1 MIMLLKDKTAII
13 TGCNKGIGKVILDT
27 FAQNGANIIA
37 CIRKES
43 IDFNVYIEYIKNK
56 YSISITP
63 IYFDLENSD
72 EIKTAIS
79 KIISLKIKIDIL
91 VNNAGFASGAYF
103 QMTSIADLE
112 RMMKINFTSQVQFTQ
127 GISRYMARFK
137 SGSIIN
143 IGSTAGLFGDVG
155 MLSYGSSKAALI
167 FATKTMASELGQYN
181 IRVNVIAPSVT
192 KTEMFDQM
200 EENARIKLINSSA
213 FKRAAEPIE
222 VANVALF
229 LASDLST
236 FVNAQTIRVDGGITP

>member
-1 MIMLLKDKTAII
+1 MLLKNKTAII

-37 CIRKES
+37 CIRKET
-43 IDFNVYIEYIKNK
+43 IEFNVYIESIKNM

-103 QMTSIADLE
+103 QMTPIVDLE
-112 RMMKINFTSQVQFTQ
+112 RMMKINFTSQIQFTQ

>member
-1 MIMLLKDKTAII
+1 MLLKGKNAVI
-13 TGCNKGIGKVILDT
+13 TGCNKGIGKCILET
-27 FAQNGANIIA
+27 FAENGANIIA
-37 CIRKES
+37 CIRKETNEFC
-43 IDFNVYIEYIKNK
+43 DFIEKVKIKNN
-56 YSISITP
+56 ISITP
-63 IYFDLENSD
+63 IYFDLENPD
-72 EIKTAIS
+72 EIKIAIS

-103 QMTSIADLE
+103 QMTPIVDLE
-112 RMMKINFTSQVQFTQ
+112 RMMKINFTSQIQFTQ

-137 SGSIIN
+137 TGSIIN
-143 IGSTAGLFGDVG
+143 MGSTAGLFGDVG

-167 FATKTMASELGQYN
+167 FSTKTIASELGQFN

-200 EENARIKLINSSA
+200 EENARTKLINSSA

-229 LASDLST
+229 LASDLSS
-236 FVNAQTIRVDGGITP
+236 FVNGQIIRVDGGITP

>member
-1 MIMLLKDKTAII
+1 MLLINKTAVI
-13 TGCNKGIGKVILDT
+13 TGCNKGIGKVILET
-27 FAQNGANIIA
+27 FAENGANIIA
-37 CIRKES
+37 CTRKET
-43 IDFNVYIEYIKNK
+43 IEFNDYIEFIKNK
-56 YSISITP
+56 FSISITP

-72 EIKTAIS
+72 EIKNAIS

-103 QMTSIADLE
+103 QMTPIVDLE
-112 RMMKINFTSQVQFTQ
+112 RMMKINFTSQIQFTQ

-181 IRVNVIAPSVT
+181 IRVNVVAPSVT

-200 EENARIKLINSSA
+200 EENARTKLINSSA
-213 FKRAAEPIE
+213 FKRGAEPIE

>member
-1 MIMLLKDKTAII
+1 MLLINKTAVI
-13 TGCNKGIGKVILDT
+13 TGCNKGIGKVILET
-27 FAQNGANIIA
+27 FAENGANIIA
-37 CIRKES
+37 CTRKET
-43 IDFNVYIEYIKNK
+43 IEFNDYIEFIKNK
-56 YSISITP
+56 FSISITP

-72 EIKTAIS
+72 EIKNAIS

-103 QMTSIADLE
+103 QMTPIVDLE
-112 RMMKINFTSQVQFTQ
+112 RMMKINFTSQIQFTQ
-127 GISRYMARFK
+127 GISRYIARFK

-181 IRVNVIAPSVT
+181 IRVNVVAPSVT

-200 EENARIKLINSSA
+200 EENARTKLINSSA

-229 LASDLST
+229 LASDLSYQIL
-236 FVNAQTIRVDGGITP
+236 FHI

>member
-1 MIMLLKDKTAII
+1 MLLKNKTAII

-37 CIRKES
+37 CIRKET
-43 IDFNVYIEYIKNK
+43 IEFNVYIESIKNK

-72 EIKTAIS
+72 EIKIAML

-91 VNNAGFASGAYF
+91 VNNAGFASGGYF
-103 QMTSIADLE
+103 QMTPIADLE

-192 KTEMFDQM
+192 KTEMFDKM
-200 EENARIKLINSSA
+200 DENARIKLINSSA

-229 LASDLST
+229 LASDLSA

>member
-1 MIMLLKDKTAII
+1 MLLKDRTAII
-13 TGCNKGIGKVILDT
+13 TGCNKGIGKVILET
-27 FAQNGANIIA
+27 FAENGANIIA
-37 CIRKES
+37 CIRKET
-43 IDFNVYIEYIKNK
+43 IEFNDYIESIKNK
-56 YSISITP
+56 FSISITP

-72 EIKTAIS
+72 EIKTAIL

-103 QMTSIADLE
+103 QMTPIADLE

-143 IGSTAGLFGDVG
+143 MGSTAGLFGDVG

-192 KTEMFDQM
+192 KTEMYDQM
-200 EENARIKLINSSA
+200 EEKARNLLIESSA
-213 FKRAAEPIE
+213 LKRAAEPFEI
-222 VANVALF
+222 ANVALF
-229 LASDLST
+229 LASDMST
-236 FVNAQTIRVDGGITP
+236 FVSAQTIRVDGGITP

>member
-1 MIMLLKDKTAII
+1 MLLKDKTAII

-43 IDFNVYIEYIKNK
+43 IDFNVYIEHIKNK

-103 QMTSIADLE
+103 QMTPIADLE

-143 IGSTAGLFGDVG
+143 IGSTAGLFGDIG

-200 EENARIKLINSSA
+200 EENAKIKLINSSA